1 MTSMHRVVLALCAC
15 AGALAAH
22 AQDFAGTYTLT
33 GAADVAT
40 LVFERSGDGA
50 WTGRLRSAELE
61 VALSGEVVDGILQ
74 GSVEDGS
81 GSVVFFA
88 EADDRNLMLSI
99 AELDAF
105 GQPMLAS
112 AQTLLFDRSGAQA
125 ARAPQPT
132 GTDGDV
138 VVNGRELSDEALA
151 ELQQT
156 YGVAPLPG
164 EYWYDTSSGL
174 YGVIGYQAFGFMF
187 PGHDLGPLAR
197 DASAGDTNVFVNGRE
212 LPQSEWLIWS
222 YMLGTAIQ
230 VGSYWLDA
238 QGNAGYE
245 GNPVPLVNLYVAAQ
259 QNAYSGQGGSGDNF
273 WSTRFSAGNY
283 DSDNSRGYVS
293 VPGYG
298 PVGYGF

>member
-1 MTSMHRVVLALCAC
+1 MTSIRTVVVAVF
-15 AGALAAH
+15 ALAVASSAH
-22 AQDFAGTYTLT
+22 AQDFAGTYTLA
-33 GAADVAT
+33 GAGDAAT
-40 LVFERSGDGA
+40 LVIERSSDGA
-50 WTGRLRSAELE
+50 YTGRLSSDEFE
-61 VALSGEVVDGILQ
+61 VALSGETVDGILQ
-74 GSVEDGS
+74 GVVDDGTES
-81 GSVVFFA
+81 IVFFA
-88 EADDRNLMLSI
+88 EADDSNLMLSL
-99 AELDAF
+99 AQLDAF

-112 AQTLLFDRSGAQA
+112 AQILLFDRSAAQA
-125 ARAPQPT
+125 ARAAQPGGT
-132 GTDGDV
+132 GEV
-138 VVNGRELSDEALA
+138 VVNARRLGEEELAALEQA
-151 ELQQT
+151 

-174 YGVIGYQAFGFMF
+174 YGVVGYQAFGFMF

-197 DASAGDTNVFVNGRE
+197 DASAGDTNVLINGRE

-245 GNPVPLVNLYVAAQ
+245 GSPIPLVNLYVAAQ

-273 WSTRFSAGNY
+273 WSTRFSAGNS